1 MDIKEIIA
9 AINEMQTEGIIGQYA
24 IGGAVGAI
32 LHKIEPDTTYD
43 VDVFVN
49 LKPLPG
55 QLLVSLH
62 PILEHLASR
71 GYQLT
76 AAQLCWER
84 YINLVTLPDANG
96 WNNSSSICQTVSGC
110 VRVKVAVLYLNGS
123 NMHKIDYSMFLKN
136 QIFC

>member
-9 AINEMQTEGIIGQYA
+9 AINEMQTQGIIGQYA

-62 PILEHLASR
+62 PILQHLESR
-71 GYQLT
+71 GYQLNREGYVRIT
-76 AAQLCWER
+76 AR
-84 YINLVTLPDANG
+84 TRLVF
-96 WNNSSSICQTVSGC
+96 
-110 VRVKVAVLYLNGS
+110 
-123 NMHKIDYSMFLKN
+123 NMNHWLSVML
-136 QIFC
+136 